1 MLVVKSYQGDQD
13 TILDLGDGREVRIA
27 FMGAK
32 RMAEGRIQ
40 GSVGIHAPQ
49 SVKILFPKRKV
60 QEDVRESGN

>member
-40 GSVGIHAPQ
+40 GSIGVHAPQ
-49 SVKILFPKRKV
+49 SVKILFPNRKK
-60 QEDVRESGN
+60 QDDVRED